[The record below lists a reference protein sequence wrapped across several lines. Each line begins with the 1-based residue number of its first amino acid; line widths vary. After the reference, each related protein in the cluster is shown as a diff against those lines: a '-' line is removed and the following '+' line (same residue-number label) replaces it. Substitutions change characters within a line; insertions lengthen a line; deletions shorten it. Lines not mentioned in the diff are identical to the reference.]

1 MNIGSFFL
9 AGKPLYGLFSGDAV
23 TPASTDFITRFPALR
38 DVLDA
43 DALELLRQDTE
54 HTRSI
59 PISEIT
65 FLPPIPN
72 PRKIICVGMNYRKP
86 YPVDGVAPPDPDN
99 IILFGKERE
108 ALVAHEGTLEIPTGE
123 AAESFDYEGEIAVV
137 IGRTARHLTVEEAM
151 SHVLGYAA
159 FNDGSVRDWQK
170 HSVYAGKNFARSGAW
185 GPWITTADSL
195 PPAEELDL
203 TVTLNDQIVQRAF
216 GREMIFSIAE
226 QIAYASHL
234 FTLRPGDVMA
244 TGSPDGTGGSRTP
257 KRFLK
262 PGDVVQVAIAGVGT
276 LANGVSG
283 IVGRSPLETDQV
295 GS

>member
-1 MNIGSFFL
+1 MNIGSFL
-9 AGKPLYGLFSGDAV
+9 LDGEPRYGVFSGGAV
-23 TPASTDFITRFPALR
+23 TPASPGFVEQYPTLR

-43 DALELLRQDTE
+43 DAMAALRQDTG
-54 HTRSI
+54 HDRHV
-59 PISEIT
+59 PISDIR

-108 ALVAHEGTLEIPTGE
+108 AMLAHGEALEIPAGE
-123 AAESFDYEGEIAVV
+123 AAKSFDYEGEIAVI
-137 IGRTARHLTVEEAM
+137 IGRTARHIAVTEAM
-151 SHVLGYAA
+151 DHVLGYSA

-185 GPWITTADSL
+185 GPWITTADKL
-195 PPAEELDL
+195 PMPEELEL
-203 TVTLNDQIVQRAF
+203 TVTLNGDVVQHAF

-234 FTLRPGDVMA
+234 FTLRPGDVIA
-244 TGSPDGTGGSRTP
+244 TGSPDGTGGSRNP

-262 PGDVVQVAIAGVGT
+262 PGDKVTISIGPACALVNSVQ
-276 LANGVSG
+276 SG
-283 IVGRSPLETDQV
+283 L
-295 GS
+295 

>member
-1 MNIGSFFL
+1 MNIGSFVFD
-9 AGKPLYGLFSGDAV
+9 GDSRYGVFSGDTV
-23 TPASTDFITRFPALR
+23 TPASPVFARQYPTLR

-43 DALELLRQDTE
+43 DALPALSQDMD
-54 HTRSI
+54 HDRHV
-59 PISEIT
+59 PISDIR

-72 PRKIICVGMNYRKP
+72 PRKIVCVGMNYRKP

-108 ALVAHEGTLEIPTGE
+108 AMLAHGE
-123 AAESFDYEGEIAVV
+123 ALELPAGDAANSFDYEGEIAVV
-137 IGRTARHLTVEEAM
+137 IGRTARHVAVTDAM
-151 SHVLGYAA
+151 EHVLGYSA

-185 GPWITTADSL
+185 GPWIATADSL
-195 PPAEELDL
+195 PMPEDLEL
-203 TVTLNDQIVQRAF
+203 TVTLNGDTVQHAF

-234 FTLRPGDVMA
+234 FTLQPGDVIA
-244 TGSPDGTGGSRTP
+244 TGSPDGTGGSRDP

-262 PGDVVQVAIAGVGT
+262 SGNEVTVSIGAACTLVNSVQPG
-276 LANGVSG
+276 
-283 IVGRSPLETDQV
+283 P
-295 GS
+295 

>member
-1 MNIGSFFL
+1 MNIGSFL
-9 AGKPLYGLFSGDAV
+9 LDGKPHYGVFSGETV
-23 TPASTDFITRFPALR
+23 TPASPGFVENYTTLR

-43 DALELLRQDTE
+43 DALAALRQDTE
-54 HTRSI
+54 NSRHLPLSDIR
-59 PISEIT
+59 

-72 PRKIICVGMNYRKP
+72 PRKIVCVGMNYRKP

-108 ALVAHEGTLEIPTGE
+108 AMQAHGAALEIPFGE
-123 AAESFDYEGEIAVV
+123 AAKSFDYEGEIAAI
-137 IGRTARHLTVEEAM
+137 IGRRARCVVVTDAM
-151 SHVLGYAA
+151 DHVLGYSA

-185 GPWITTADSL
+185 GPWITTADTL
-195 PPAEELDL
+195 PRPEQLEL
-203 TVTLNDQIVQRAF
+203 TVSLNGKPVQHAF

-234 FTLRPGDVMA
+234 FTLQPGDVIA
-244 TGSPDGTGGSRTP
+244 TGSPDGTGGSRDP

-262 PGDVVQVAIAGVGT
+262 SGDRVTISLGTACTLVNPVQHG
-276 LANGVSG
+276 L
-283 IVGRSPLETDQV
+283 
-295 GS
+295 